1 MFQTEIIEKCKQNN
15 RLAQMQLYNQYCN
28 GMYIVAN
35 RFVKDAAEAEDVVQE
50 AFIKAFTKLHQYK
63 AEVTFG
69 AWLKRIVINKSIDFL
84 KSKKQYLIAL
94 DEVHLKIVDIPN
106 DDKWLVDDAITID
119 EVKSAINSLP
129 DKYKYV
135 VMLYLIEGYDHQE
148 ISGILKIS
156 EVASRTQLSRGK
168 QKLQDLL
175 KLKKNGTRY

>member
-1 MFQTEIIEKCKQNN
+1 VFQTEIIEKCKQNN

-35 RFVKDAAEAEDVVQE
+35 RFVKDSAEAEDVVQE

-69 AWLKRIVINKSIDFL
+69 AWLKRIVVNKSIDFL
-84 KSKKQYLIAL
+84 KSKKQHLVDL
-94 DEVHLKIVDIPN
+94 EDVHLKVVDTSN
-106 DDKWLVDDAITID
+106 DDKWLVDDAITIN
-119 EVKSAINSLP
+119 EVKSAINTLP
-129 DKYKYV
+129 DKYKCV
-135 VMLYLIEGYDHQE
+135 VMLFLIEGYDHQE
-148 ISGILKIS
+148 ISEILNIS

-175 KLKKNGTRY
+175 KLEKNGTRY

>member
-1 MFQTEIIEKCKQNN
+1 MFQIEIIEKCKQNN

-35 RFVKDAAEAEDVVQE
+35 RFVKDTAEAEDVVQE

-84 KSKKQYLIAL
+84 KSKKQQLVAL
-94 DEVHLKIVDIPN
+94 EDVHLKVVDTSN
-106 DDKWLVDDAITID
+106 DDKWLVDDAITIN
-119 EVKSAINSLP
+119 EVKSAINTLP

-135 VMLYLIEGYDHQE
+135 LMLYLIEGYDHQE
-148 ISGILKIS
+148 ISEILNIS